1 MKTVRVIAG
10 VVCIVLGLSL
20 SALLAM
26 VGFGLGNG
34 TGAPAA
40 ISLMPGVAIGLTVLA
55 AGVWMVYT
63 GLKKT

>member
-10 VVCIVLGLSL
+10 AVCIVLGLSL

-26 VGFGLGNG
+26 VGLGNG

-40 ISLMPGVAIGLTVLA
+40 ISLMPGVAVGLTVFA